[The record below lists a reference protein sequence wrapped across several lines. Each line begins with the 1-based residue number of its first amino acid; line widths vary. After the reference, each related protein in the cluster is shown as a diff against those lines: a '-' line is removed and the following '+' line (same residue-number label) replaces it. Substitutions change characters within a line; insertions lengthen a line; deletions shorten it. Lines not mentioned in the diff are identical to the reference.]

1 MAQSLLKSGFLLS
14 GLMTIFTGMIPSCAD
29 WLSRLKL
36 GSNVDV
42 DSERAVK
49 YYKLQVTTALTLH
62 ICSGL
67 LTPIVA
73 NILLGDSCLRYA
85 SAVSASLIA
94 CGRFYLEG
102 AHTLQALMN
111 SWHLGQTGYDAY
123 RAGFCSSQLVSDFSY
138 VWTSKALL
146 DALLRPSLW
155 LLAGHPNAKALKG
168 TMTGKIGE
176 FFDILKKDCYQETLE
191 HSFKVLSYKRLRPLI

>member
-1 MAQSLLKSGFLLS
+1 MQA
-14 GLMTIFTGMIPSCAD
+14 
-29 WLSRLKL
+29 
-36 GSNVDV
+36 
-42 DSERAVK
+42 
-49 YYKLQVTTALTLH
+49 
-62 ICSGL
+62 L
-67 LTPIVA
+67 LT
-73 NILLGDSCLRYA
+73 D
-85 SAVSASLIA
+85 

-146 DALLRPSLW
+146 DGLLRPSLW

-168 TMTGKIGE
+168 TLTGKLGE
-176 FFDILKKDCYQETLE
+176 FFGILKKDCYQETLE
-191 HSFKVLSYKRLRPLI
+191 HSFKVTSTADLRNLSNCECFSAD